1 MCTALT
7 YKSTSH
13 YFGRNLDLDY
23 TLGEQIVI
31 TPRNYGFDFKMLPS
45 LKSHYAIIGVA
56 KIDGNYPLYYDA
68 TNEVGLSACGLNFP
82 ETAVYFKPE
91 KGKKNIAPFEIIPY
105 ILGKFKNIDEVV
117 DFLKAANIA
126 DIVYSDD
133 YPLTPLHWII
143 ADKNR
148 AITLESVKDGIKIY
162 ENPVGV
168 LTNNPTFDIQMFN
181 LSNFMSVSA
190 QEPQNRFSDKVIL
203 KAYSRGMGGIGIPG
217 DLSSMSRFVKAC
229 FTKLNSVC
237 GNSEAE
243 AVNQFFHI
251 LHSVCQQ
258 RGCVK
263 VGEEYEITNYTS
275 CVGQLER
282 GQYFRQFFTCF
293 ICKRRQIHK
302 LFRPSVFSFRFM
314 IFTVNFI
321 GKSGLVNE
329 G

>member
-162 ENPVGV
+162 ENAVGV
-168 LTNNPTFDIQMFN
+168 LTNNPDFNMQMFN
-181 LSNFMSVSA
+181 LNNYAHISNDNPVTS
-190 QEPQNRFSDKVIL
+190 FSEGL
-203 KAYSRGMGGIGIPG
+203 SYYPYSKGLGGLGLPG
-217 DLSSMSRFVKAC
+217 DFSSMSRFVRTVFAKMSSYEEKC
-229 FTKLNSVC
+229 EVNSI
-237 GNSEAE
+237 G
-243 AVNQFFHI
+243 QFFHI
-251 LHSVCQQ
+251 LSYASQIL
-258 RGCVK
+258 GCVK
-263 VGEEYEITNYTS
+263 TEKGNEYTVYSS
-275 CVGQLER
+275 CCDTEKGIYYYSTYQN
-282 GQYFRQFFTCF
+282 
-293 ICKRRQIHK
+293 RQICAIDMHK
-302 LFRPSVFSFRFM
+302 ENLDSDFLIPYDLIKDQM
-314 IFTVNFI
+314 IFYQN
-321 GKSGLVNE
+321 
-329 G
+329 